1 MKKRNMVLP
10 IIGALVI
17 VIIGVA
23 YIVMKITQQKMYE
36 DKWSEYDECGI

>member
-23 YIVMKITQQKMYE
+23 YIVMKITQQQMYE